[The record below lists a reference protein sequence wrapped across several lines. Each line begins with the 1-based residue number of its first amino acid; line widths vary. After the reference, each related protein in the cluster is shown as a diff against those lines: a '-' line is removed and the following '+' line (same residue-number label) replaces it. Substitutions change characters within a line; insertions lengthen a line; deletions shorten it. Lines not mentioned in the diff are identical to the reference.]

1 MCIYI
6 YTLCIFIYVYVY
18 IYIYIYICTNNVATM
33 DTIVDLPL
41 STKHMVEDVEEAF
54 AKTHSHMVTFAH
66 HNFFL
71 P

>member
-1 MCIYI
+1 M
-6 YTLCIFIYVYVY
+6 YV
-18 IYIYIYICTNNVATM
+18 YIYICTNNVATM

-41 STKHMVEDVEEAF
+41 STRHMVEDVEEAF
-54 AKTHSHMVTFAH
+54 AKTHSHMVAFAH

>member
-1 MCIYI
+1 MYIYI
-6 YTLCIFIYVYVY
+6 YIFVYVC
-18 IYIYIYICTNNVATM
+18 IYIYICTNNVATM

-41 STKHMVEDVEEAF
+41 STRHMVEDVEEAF
-54 AKTHSHMVTFAH
+54 AKTHSHMVAFAH